1 MSDLLIR
8 DVPEEIMVALSQ
20 KARAVGKDRLS
31 FVRDLLIKVP
41 AEPIITE
48 RYAIR
53 FYADE
58 GPAKGSIRRFSGGV
72 NGVGGGCSD
81 LSEDQFGAYKKA
93 QDLVRRNSLGDREEA
108 IFLLKSHFNNVFEV
122 PV

>member
-8 DVPEEIMVALSQ
+8 DVPEEIMAALSQ
-20 KARAVGKDRLS
+20 KASAAGQDRMPWIRTQL
-31 FVRDLLIKVP
+31 VKLA

-53 FYADE
+53 FYADDA
-58 GPAKGSIRRFSGGV
+58 PAKGSIRRFSDGV

>member
-1 MSDLLIR
+1 MAQKLIR
-8 DVPEEIMVALSQ
+8 DIPDEIMAAIEQ
-20 KARAVGKDRLS
+20 KARSNGQNAEAYI
-31 FVRDLLIKVP
+31 RDLLVKLA

-53 FYADE
+53 FYADDA
-58 GPAKGSIRRFSGGV
+58 PAKGSIRRFSDGA

>member
-1 MSDLLIR
+1 MPDILIR
-8 DVPEEIMVALSQ
+8 DVPEEVMAALSQ
-20 KARAVGKDRLS
+20 KASAAGKDRMS
-31 FVRDLLIKVP
+31 FIRDLLIKLA

-53 FYADE
+53 FYADD
-58 GPAKGSIRRFSGGV
+58 GPAKGSIRRFSDGL

-81 LSEDQFGAYKKA
+81 LSQEQFDAYKKA

>member
-8 DVPEEIMVALSQ
+8 DVPEEIMAALSQ
-20 KARAVGKDRLS
+20 KASAAGQDRMSWIRAQLVKLA
-31 FVRDLLIKVP
+31 

-58 GPAKGSIRRFSGGV
+58 GPAKGSIRRFSDGV

-93 QDLVRRNSLGDREEA
+93 QDLVRRNGLGDREEA

>member
-8 DVPEEIMVALSQ
+8 DVPEEIMAALSQ
-20 KARAVGKDRLS
+20 KASAAGQDRMSWIRAQLVKLA
-31 FVRDLLIKVP
+31 

-58 GPAKGSIRRFSGGV
+58 GPAKGSIRRFSDGV

-81 LSEDQFGAYKKA
+81 LSEDQFGA
-93 QDLVRRNSLGDREEA
+93 
-108 IFLLKSHFNNVFEV
+108 
-122 PV
+122 

>member
-1 MSDLLIR
+1 MAQKLIR
-8 DVPEEIMVALSQ
+8 DIPDEIMAAIEQ
-20 KARAVGKDRLS
+20 KARSNGQNAEAYI
-31 FVRDLLIKVP
+31 RDLLVKLA

-53 FYADE
+53 FYADDA
-58 GPAKGSIRRFSGGV
+58 PAKGSIRRFSDGV